1 MNLLMCKYFHRML
14 LGYFVWKKI
23 KCEEKNK
30 KTCYW
35 LLSENEKYIR
45 LGIELIEDY
54 LEVRNYESINLI
66 VPEIM
71 KEKLLKFENQ
81 NNINRVIC
89 VSDIQYNGLVCLY
102 NVLGE
107 RLPLE
112 LISCNEPQG
121 RNIEKYMNMGNIQ
134 LDELFRVGVMG
145 IL

>member
-1 MNLLMCKYFHRML
+1 M
-14 LGYFVWKKI
+14 GYFVWKKI
-23 KCEEKNK
+23 KNEEKNK

-35 LLSENEKYIR
+35 LLSENENYTR
-45 LGIELIEDY
+45 WGVELIEDY

-66 VPEIM
+66 VPGIM
-71 KEKLLKFENQ
+71 KEKYLKFENH

-107 RLPLE
+107 KLPFE

-134 LDELFRVGVMG
+134 IDELFRVGVMG